1 MPSQKL
7 TCTITPSST
16 LSAAAAAGG
25 DVAVLFFFYNSHK
38 KDSERRRRQ
47 KQYEER
53 IAKLEETRQAERT
66 GRIRAEMKLRTCLK
80 NQQISCDEGDTTEN
94 GVQQDDDVND
104 VRQQHKQQN
113 NQQLQL
119 QCIGTRVHSP
129 WYGRGYIQLNIPVEC
144 VEG

>member
-38 KDSERRRRQ
+38 KDSERRRQ

-80 NQQISCDEGDTTEN
+80 NQQISCDEGDNTEN

>member
-1 MPSQKL
+1 MNIVVKNSMRNELQSLKKL
-7 TCTITPSST
+7 DKPNE
-16 LSAAAAAGG
+16 LDG
-25 DVAVLFFFYNSHK
+25 Y
-38 KDSERRRRQ
+38 
-47 KQYEER
+47 
-53 IAKLEETRQAERT
+53 
-66 GRIRAEMKLRTCLK
+66 AEMKLRTCLK
-80 NQQISCDEGDTTEN
+80 NRTWDEGDNTEN
-94 GVQQDDDVND
+94 GAKEDDDVND